1 MRKTDILIRTETP
14 ADYFAAENLTREAF
28 WNRYRPGCMEHFVLH
43 CLRESPAFVP
53 ELSLL
58 LEKQGRLI
66 GQVVYARAAIEAD
79 DGRRVPILTF
89 GPLSIAPDFQGQG
102 YGRLLLDASMEKAAA
117 LGAGAL
123 AITGDIG
130 FYGHSGFVPGKD
142 IGIRYADDPG
152 ADYFLVKELRPG
164 YLSGVQGSY
173 RDIEEYFVCLTRPEE
188 FAAFEAQFPAKE
200 KLTLPGQLG

>member
-14 ADYFAAENLTREAF
+14 ADYSAAETIVREAF

-53 ELSLL
+53 ELSLV

-79 DGRRVPILTF
+79 GGRRVPVLTF
-89 GPLSIAPDFQGQG
+89 GPLSIAPEFQGQG
-102 YGRLLLDASMEKAAA
+102 YGRLLLETSMQKAAA

-130 FYGHSGFVPGKD
+130 FYGRSGFVPGKTV
-142 IGIRYADDPG
+142 GVRYADDPE
-152 ADYFLVKELRPG
+152 ADYFLVRELQPG
-164 YLSGVQGSY
+164 FLAGAQGTY
-173 RDIEEYFVCLTRPEE
+173 RDPEEYFVCQTRPEE
-188 FAAFEAQFPAKE
+188 FAAFEAQFPARQ
-200 KLTLPGQLG
+200 KLTLPSQLG